1 MKTLQD
7 LYAENPQDYMELAAE
22 GNKSGKILAVNEN
35 DELVLVEQ
43 EIPKSSYKELR
54 EEEYP
59 SVGDM
64 IDAFCKAK
72 KGDDT
77 ELIAL
82 MAWRDEVK
90 ARYPK
95 PESVE
100 AVEQETEV

>member
-7 LYAENPQDYMELAAE
+7 LYAENPQDYMALAAE

-43 EIPKSSYKELR
+43 TPVKMSYKFHR
-54 EEEYP
+54 ASEYP
-59 SVGDM
+59 PLGDM

-72 KGDDT
+72 AGDDT

-82 MAWRDEVK
+82 MAC
-90 ARYPK
+90 
-95 PESVE
+95 S
-100 AVEQETEV
+100 